1 MRRPSPLALLLTL
14 ALTASVAASLPGSAV
29 AAGPRAD
36 ADTPRPVGVALSE
49 TTEVL
54 ARAAGALDGDAGPAR
69 ADATLALRDLFLAR
83 PSLDEDDETEADRL
97 LARPTD
103 GVSDPYRDG
112 YATSS
117 VKTCAKHVCVHYV
130 RSGADAPPSTAW
142 AKNTL
147 SVMERVWRHHVGKLD
162 YRKPARDGSR
172 GGNKKFDVYLK
183 EIGSDGLYGYCA
195 PENRVAGKPK
205 QASGFCVLDDDFAR
219 SQFARAPIESLK
231 VTAAHEFF
239 HAIQFAYDYTEDP
252 WFLESTATWIEERFA
267 DGVND
272 NRSYLKFGQASR
284 STKPLDLFDS
294 SGLAHY
300 GNWVFWEYLSERYGN
315 TIVRQTIQRAGTG
328 GGLPDDYSIQALK
341 KVLKKEGGLPSRY
354 AAFAAANTAPA
365 KSYDEGSAFPGVSP
379 IKVAK
384 FRSKK
389 RSASVTTKINH
400 LAAKTVDFKPK
411 KLTSKKWKLRITVDA
426 PRAATSPAVAL
437 TIKRSNGK
445 LLRRT
450 VSLDKSGSGT
460 KEVAFSSRKVRSV
473 SVTLANAST
482 RYNCNSRTGFA
493 CEGRPLDQGQRF
505 TVDAK
510 ARRG

>member
-1 MRRPSPLALLLTL
+1 M
-14 ALTASVAASLPGSAV
+14 
-29 AAGPRAD
+29 
-36 ADTPRPVGVALSE
+36 
-49 TTEVL
+49 
-54 ARAAGALDGDAGPAR
+54 
-69 ADATLALRDLFLAR
+69 
-83 PSLDEDDETEADRL
+83 
-97 LARPTD
+97 
-103 GVSDPYRDG
+103 
-112 YATSS
+112 
-117 VKTCAKHVCVHYV
+117 
-130 RSGADAPPSTAW
+130 
-142 AKNTL
+142 
-147 SVMERVWRHHVGKLD
+147 
-162 YRKPARDGSR
+162 
-172 GGNKKFDVYLK
+172 
-183 EIGSDGLYGYCA
+183 
-195 PENRVAGKPK
+195 
-205 QASGFCVLDDDFAR
+205 
-219 SQFARAPIESLK
+219 
-231 VTAAHEFF
+231 
-239 HAIQFAYDYTEDP
+239 
-252 WFLESTATWIEERFA
+252 
-267 DGVND
+267 
-272 NRSYLKFGQASR
+272 
-284 STKPLDLFDS
+284 
-294 SGLAHY
+294 
-300 GNWVFWEYLSERYGN
+300 
-315 TIVRQTIQRAGTG
+315 RQTIQRAGTG

-384 FRSKK
+384 LRSKK

-450 VSLDKSGSGT
+450 VPLDKSGSGT
-460 KEVAFSSRKVRSV
+460 KKVAFSSRKVRSV